1 MKVNKT
7 IISLIA
13 FISVSGVTKGSLTN
27 LTPDKVQAVTFKSDE
42 IQYSAQSGDFF
53 VSYIPGYAIAVY
65 EKPAVLP
72 KPTGQTLPHG
82 SAWKVS
88 RQALVGGKW
97 YYQVGKNQWVQATYM
112 SRKQPEIS
120 TASNLGGTM
129 YVNYEPNAS
138 IAVYEAPANLPKP
151 NGQYLKH
158 GTAWKVF
165 QQVTTSNGKSYI
177 KVGENQWVQANYMS
191 QNQPEIIASSALSGT
206 MYVNYKNN
214 ASIAV
219 FSRPANYP
227 ALTQKYLPHGSG
239 WRVFRQVTT
248 SNGRRFIQVGNGQW
262 VQADYMSWNKPIIHQ
277 QQSYPQQSNPA
288 VQSPSRVMVAT
299 AYDPRVLGNYTFGYD
314 TVAANLN
321 VFPRG
326 TKLQITFR
334 DGTTKNYVVRDTGGF
349 AAANPNQLDIA
360 MPNAQAIQ
368 FGRQTITVRVIN

>member
-1 MKVNKT
+1 MKVNKA

-13 FISVSGVTKGSLTN
+13 FMSVSGVAKSSIPSATQT
-27 LTPDKVQAVTFKSDE
+27 KVQAAALKDNE

-53 VSYIPGYAIAVY
+53 VNFPGYAIAVY
-65 EKPAVLP
+65 ENPAALP
-72 KPTGQTLPHG
+72 KATGKFLNHG
-82 SAWKVS
+82 SVWKVS
-88 RQALVGGKW
+88 RQALVAGKW
-97 YYQVGKNQWVQATYM
+97 YYQVGKNQWVQAAYM
-112 SRKQPEIS
+112 TREKPETKSINGLS
-120 TASNLGGTM
+120 GTM
-129 YVNYEPNAS
+129 YVNYQPNAA

-151 NGQYLKH
+151 TGQYLKH
-158 GTAWKVF
+158 ATPWRVF
-165 QQVTTSNGKSYI
+165 QQATTSNGKSYL

-191 QNQPEIIASSALSGT
+191 WNQPEIVASSSLSGT

-219 FSRPANYP
+219 FAAPANSP
-227 ALTQKYLPHGSG
+227 ALTQKYLPNGSA
-239 WRVFRQVTT
+239 WRVMQQATT

-262 VQADYMSWNKPIIHQ
+262 VQADYMSWKQPV
-277 QQSYPQQSNPA
+277 
-288 VQSPSRVMVAT
+288 VQSPARTMVAT

-326 TKLQITFR
+326 TKLQITFQ

-360 MPNAQAIQ
+360 MPNAQALQ